1 MWKWALFNRDKK
13 IPENF
18 PQISHQKQ
26 NMLNFILINKLHKIA
41 ASIWHMT
48 DIWMWPGKTLCLF
61 SPRICFGKAYVI
73 RRKRLRHIFSS
84 FIFPQKIQALNVF
97 LKYLFFFFPML
108 YWLFLSPS
116 LPCNVNMWH
125 LLELSKG
132 TSWYILHLVPMGLCA
147 SGWIFQHSHYSAST
161 RVCIPNSIAWF
172 RDGLREFTHELTSTI
187 STKNAWTAAA

>member
-97 LKYLFFFFPML
+97 LKYLFFFFFPML

-125 LLELSKG
+125 AGNEQGYIMIHLTFSPHGSVCLRVDFPAQPLL
-132 TSWYILHLVPMGLCA
+132 C
-147 SGWIFQHSHYSAST
+147 
-161 RVCIPNSIAWF
+161 
-172 RDGLREFTHELTSTI
+172 
-187 STKNAWTAAA
+187 